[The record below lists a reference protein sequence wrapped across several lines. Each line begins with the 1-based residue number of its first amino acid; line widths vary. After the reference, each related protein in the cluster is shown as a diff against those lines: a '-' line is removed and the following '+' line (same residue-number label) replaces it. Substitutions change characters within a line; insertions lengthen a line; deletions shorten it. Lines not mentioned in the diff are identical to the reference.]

1 MLLVMVTLHTF
12 SWEKSFTLGKLT
24 RVNKRPHR
32 WSQHLGLPY
41 KNLNFIRVMEVL
53 AGKQTETALCSKAK
67 PIKEKFSSYQ
77 FPATSQVRAVFVQIF
92 PFLSWKQHH
101 PPERVVWVLW
111 SFFVRLLYFR
121 QHALL
126 AKLVFQSD
134 YNLASVIN
142 AFADEGPFFL
152 LCCQG
157 KKIPWGNFGHIR
169 EIVNK
174 STFPWAK
181 VCGVTTAI
189 DAKILTKGYFCPR
202 ERKRNERKWTG
213 PVTSRE
219 NFFSKRMR
227 FCSCCCF
234 FETKAFQETEKNE
247 ALVD

>member
-142 AFADEGPFFL
+142 AFADEGPFF
-152 LCCQG
+152 CFAVKG
-157 KKIPWGNFGHIR
+157 KKFPEVISVTFGKLSTSQLFLGQKCVVWPRLLTLKYWQKDIFALGNENGM
-169 EIVNK
+169 
-174 STFPWAK
+174 
-181 VCGVTTAI
+181 
-189 DAKILTKGYFCPR
+189 
-202 ERKRNERKWTG
+202 
-213 PVTSRE
+213 RE
-219 NFFSKRMR
+219 N
-227 FCSCCCF
+227 
-234 FETKAFQETEKNE
+234 EQ
-247 ALVD
+247 AL